1 MTDGAA
7 AVRELSLFQRAG
19 AASAGAMLTALTVT
33 PFDVVKTRM
42 QVAAAHAAS
51 SSAAAA
57 AVPSTTAGCAAASYA
72 RFVARDAGALATCP
86 RCGFWVLN
94 DGLMEHTLAKDDA
107 AQLFRETAEAIFLR
121 GLCVFSSR
129 DVSVQGESALRPAR
143 KTVLG
148 TLSRIARN
156 EGVGGL
162 YAGLTPTVVM
172 AVPNTVLYFTA
183 YEEIHGWM
191 KERRRNDAQPEV
203 PPALAPALS
212 GTIARVVAATVV
224 SPFELARTQLQAMD
238 LARRGEYFESLRGII
253 RAEGVVGL
261 WRGLAPTLWRDVPY
275 DAASWESRK
284 D

>member
-107 AQLFRETAEAIFLR
+107 AQLFRETAEAI
-121 GLCVFSSR
+121 
-129 DVSVQGESALRPAR
+129 GESALRPAR